1 MKCLPAMLYGVEVCA
16 LKKSQTESLQFAV
29 NSSFMKIFNTKS
41 MNVVSECLD
50 MFNVLSVA
58 DYIVK
63 RKCKFLTG
71 YINSQNSLCN
81 LLCRTAKK
89 DLSDMID
96 AALTFNHIAC
106 DIFFIFFLF

>member
-1 MKCLPAMLYGVEVCA
+1 MYVASCRTSTVVPADIQVSLSNEH
-16 LKKSQTESLQFAV
+16 KSQTESLQFSV

-50 MFNVLSVA
+50 MFNVSSVA

-89 DLSDMID
+89 DLSDMT
-96 AALTFNHIAC
+96 LR
-106 DIFFIFFLF
+106 